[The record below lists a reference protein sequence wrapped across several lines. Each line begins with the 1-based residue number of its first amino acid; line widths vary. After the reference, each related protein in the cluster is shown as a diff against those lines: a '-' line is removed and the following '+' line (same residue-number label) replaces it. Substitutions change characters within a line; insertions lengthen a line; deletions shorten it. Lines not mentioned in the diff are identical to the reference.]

1 MIGSSSN
8 MMTLRERK
16 MELYQLKTFVTV
28 ADTGN
33 LTQAA
38 ERLFTSQPAI
48 SAHIKALEE
57 QLDLKLFDRT
67 SKGMRLTENGFVL
80 REKAQLVLNASND
93 LTLKAQ
99 TLQGI
104 LTGQA
109 KIGLNTDAEYL
120 KLAKWHH
127 RLLSQYSN
135 LKIQLTQ
142 GSSSELLKK
151 ISSSRL
157 DVTFFSGDCDLDEIA
172 YKELFTTNAV
182 LVAAPKWEQKLINA
196 NKEELRKLPWICPEP
211 LCIYHRL
218 VKRIFKDT
226 KLEPNWVTSSATED
240 STIALIKSGV
250 GIAFVR
256 DDEAEMLLKKEQ
268 VVVYPNESFS
278 LPLRV
283 GYLKSREDDPVV
295 KALLEVIVNVFESQQ

>member
-1 MIGSSSN
+1 
-8 MMTLRERK
+8 
-16 MELYQLKTFVTV
+16 MELYQLKSFITV

-38 ERLFTSQPAI
+38 ERLFTSQPAV

-57 QLDLKLFDRT
+57 QLEIKLFDRT
-67 SKGMRLTENGFVL
+67 PKGMRLTDNGITL

-93 LTLKAQ
+93 LKLKAQ

-120 KLAKWHH
+120 MLAKWHH
-127 RLLSQYSN
+127 RLISQYPS

-151 ISSSRL
+151 VSSGHLDIS
-157 DVTFFSGDCDLDEIA
+157 FFSGDTYLEEIG

-182 LVAAPKWEQKLINA
+182 IAAAPKWEKQLKDSDRKDL
-196 NKEELRKLPWICPEP
+196 LKLPWIYPEP
-211 LCIYHRL
+211 LCIYHRFI
-218 VKRIFKDT
+218 KRLFIDNDT
-226 KLEPNWVTSSATED
+226 EPKWVTSSATED

-256 DDEAEMLLKKEQ
+256 DDEAESLLKNGEI
-268 VVVYPNESFS
+268 VVYPNESFS

-283 GYLKSREDDPVV
+283 AFLNSREEDPIIN
-295 KALLEVIVNVFESQQ
+295 ALLEIIEKVFKD

>member
-1 MIGSSSN
+1 
-8 MMTLRERK
+8 
-16 MELYQLKTFVTV
+16 MELYQLKSFVTV

-38 ERLFTSQPAI
+38 ERLFTSQPAV

-57 QLDLKLFDRT
+57 QLEIKLFDRT
-67 SKGMRLTENGFVL
+67 PKGMRLTQNGITL

-93 LTLKAQ
+93 LKLKAQ

-109 KIGLNTDAEYL
+109 KIGLNTDADYL

-127 RLLSQYSN
+127 GLLSQYSS

-142 GSSSELLKK
+142 GSSTELIKK
-151 ISSSRL
+151 VSSGQL
-157 DVTFFSGDCDLDEIA
+157 DVSFFSGDSYLEEIG

-182 LVAAPKWEQKLINA
+182 IAASPKWKEQLENA
-196 NKEELRKLPWICPEP
+196 NRKDLLKLPWIYPEP
-211 LCIYHRL
+211 LCIYHRFI
-218 VKRIFKDT
+218 KRLFDETDI
-226 KLEPNWVTSSATED
+226 EPNWITSSATED

-250 GIAFVR
+250 GIAFIR
-256 DDEAEMLLKKEQ
+256 DDEAATLLENGEI
-268 VVVYPNESFS
+268 VVYPKESFS
-278 LPLRV
+278 LPLRIA
-283 GYLKSREDDPVV
+283 YLNSREQDPLI
-295 KALLEVIVNVFESQQ
+295 KALLEIIVSVFKP